1 MSFIAELWMPI
12 VLSAVLVFAA
22 SSVIHMVIMWHK
34 SDYRQFAGEDNVRAA
49 IRAAN
54 ASPGLYVI
62 PYAKDMKEFGGEEMR
77 KKFVEGP
84 VGFVTLKAPGP
95 PTMGAALAQWF
106 VFSLGVAAIAGYLA
120 AHALH
125 PGASFLAV
133 CRVVGTVVF
142 VAYGAGSVTQG
153 IWMSKP
159 WHSVA
164 MELLDAAIYA
174 TLNAVAFAWLWPHG

>member
-1 MSFIAELWMPI
+1 MTFLAELWMPI
-12 VLSAVLVFAA
+12 VLSAVLVFVA
-22 SSVIHMVIMWHK
+22 SSLIHMVIMWHK
-34 SDYRQFAGEDNVRAA
+34 SDYHQFSNEDGVRAA

-62 PYAKDMKEFGGEEMR
+62 PHAKDMKEFGTEEMK

-95 PTMGAALAQWF
+95 PAMGGALAQWF
-106 VFSLGVAAIAGYLA
+106 VFSLGVAVIAAYLT
-120 AHALH
+120 AHTLFH
-125 PGASFLAV
+125 GASFLGV

-142 VAYGAGSVTQG
+142 LAYGAGSVTQG
-153 IWMSKP
+153 IWMGKP

-174 TLNAVAFAWLWPHG
+174 LINALVFAWLWPHG